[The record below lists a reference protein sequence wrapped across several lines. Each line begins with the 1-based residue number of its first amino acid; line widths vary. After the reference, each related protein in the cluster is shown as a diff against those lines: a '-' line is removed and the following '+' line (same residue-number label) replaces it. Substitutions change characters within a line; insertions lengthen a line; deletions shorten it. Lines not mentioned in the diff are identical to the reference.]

1 MQEQGFILQNYVLL
15 LCNHWTN
22 TTSFDS
28 NIGKYLVKRKD
39 ALFQKRIGYLKC
51 IFHWDRFFYLYF

>member
-28 NIGKYLVKRKD
+28 NIGKYQVKRKD
-39 ALFQKRIGYLKC
+39 APCFLCHSFKKE
-51 IFHWDRFFYLYF
+51 